1 MFYERLCSLSAR
13 VPPFSSLGERRE
25 DRDLAKA
32 VRFLDSIMQVSTKGV
47 FAASYLTS
55 TLVLV
60 SSFIVFILLEASI
73 LVAIPLSFIAS
84 AIAYYAVISYPVSTM
99 NSYKLGLSEEADL
112 VFEQFILVFQT
123 GGTIFDAIEMVAASE
138 HPFLSGVFQNML
150 VEIQGGMPPETCLI
164 EFAKNQPS
172 DDLRRYIMGILSAL
186 EKQTDLLDLL
196 SGESFEADMTLRQ
209 KNLELE
215 SRLLVVAAL
224 ATYVPILLTLAI
236 SLAGHATNL
245 MVMLLVPILIGLN
258 ALLKTRFSSQFSAY
272 FDRPNRE
279 NLLFIHQSHIVTE
292 YDEFLNFLM
301 LVAERLRSGDTLE
314 AALPAVRDDVAVE
327 IQKIIDPVINAI
339 SWGGESIEKAMSE
352 AAKMAL
358 GQRVANMINMMTIMC
373 AVSATNAG
381 DRLSRIAA
389 RLVQR
394 SAVVKERES
403 IIAAQRL
410 KVYLLSITSSLVL
423 GLLASLSPFLFIGS
437 LLAEGPSWSPSTLS
451 ILSILP
457 LFATLLLTTIS
468 TGYQN
473 ASMVGGR
480 RPLLMGILCGLLFWS
495 SFMLSS
501 VILGLEI
508 V

>member
-1 MFYERLCSLSAR
+1 MGAR
-13 VPPFSSLGERRE
+13 RD

-32 VRFLDSIMQVSTKGV
+32 VRFLETRMQVSTKGV

-55 TLVLV
+55 ILILM
-60 SSFIVFILLEASI
+60 SSFIVFILVNASI
-73 LVAIPLSFIAS
+73 LVAIPISAIAS
-84 AIAYYAVISYPVSTM
+84 AIAYYAVVSYPISTM

-138 HPFLSGVFQNML
+138 HPFLSKVFQNML
-150 VEIQGGMPPETCLI
+150 SQIQKGTPPETCLM

-186 EKQTDLLDLL
+186 EKKTELLDLL

-224 ATYVPILLTLAI
+224 STYIPIMLTLAI

-245 MVMLLVPILIGLN
+245 MVLLLAPILIGLT

-279 NLLFIHQSHIVTE
+279 NVLFLHQGHIVAE
-292 YDEFLNFLM
+292 YDEFLNFVM
-301 LVAERLRSGDTLE
+301 LLSERLRSGDTLE
-314 AALPAVRDDVAVE
+314 VAIQAVRDDVAAEV
-327 IQKIIDPVINAI
+327 QKLIDPVINAI
-339 SWGGESIEKAMSE
+339 SWGGKSIEEAMSE
-352 AAKMAL
+352 AARMAL
-358 GQRVANMINMMTIMC
+358 GQINMISVMC
-373 AVSATNAG
+373 AASATDAG

-389 RLVQR
+389 RLVKR
-394 SAVVKERES
+394 SAVAKERES

-423 GLLASLSPFLFIGS
+423 GLLSALSPFLFIGS
-437 LLAEGPSWSPSTLS
+437 LLTEGPIWSPVALS
-451 ILSILP
+451 LLSILP
-457 LFATLLLTTIS
+457 LFVTLLITTVS

-473 ASMVGGR
+473 TSMVGGR
-480 RPLLMGILCGLLFWS
+480 RPLLIGVVCGLLFWS

-501 VILGLEI
+501 AILGLEI

>member
-1 MFYERLCSLSAR
+1 MIYERLCRLSAR
-13 VPPFSSLGERRE
+13 IPPFSSFGARRE
-25 DRDLAKA
+25 DRDLTKA
-32 VRFLDSIMQVSTKGV
+32 VRFLETRMQVSTQGV

-55 TLVLV
+55 TLVFV
-60 SSFIVFILLEASI
+60 SSLLVFIFLEASI
-73 LVAIPLSFIAS
+73 LVAIPISAIAS
-84 AIAYYAVISYPVSTM
+84 AIAYYAIVSYPVSTM

-138 HPFLSGVFQNML
+138 HPFLSKVFQNML
-150 VEIQGGMPPETCLI
+150 GKIQSGTPPETCLM

-172 DDLRRYIMGILSAL
+172 DDLRRYIMGIISAL
-186 EKQTDLLDLL
+186 EKKTELLDLL

-224 ATYVPILLTLAI
+224 ATYIPIMITLAV

-245 MVMLLVPILIGLN
+245 MVLLLAPILIGLN

-272 FDRPNRE
+272 FDRPNQE
-279 NLLFIHQSHIVTE
+279 TALFIHQSQIVAE

-301 LVAERLRSGDTLE
+301 LLSERLRSGDTLE
-314 AALPAVRDDVAVE
+314 VAIQAVRDDVAGEV
-327 IQKIIDPVINAI
+327 QNLIDPVINAI
-339 SWGGESIEKAMSE
+339 SWGGKSIEEAMSE

-358 GQRVANMINMMTIMC
+358 GQRVANMINMVSVMC
-373 AVSATNAG
+373 AASATDAG
-381 DRLSRIAA
+381 IRLSRIAA
-389 RLVQR
+389 RLVKR
-394 SAVVKERES
+394 SAVAKERES

-423 GLLASLSPFLFIGS
+423 GLLSALSPFLFIGS
-437 LLAEGPSWSPSTLS
+437 LLTEGPIWSPGALS
-451 ILSILP
+451 LLSILP
-457 LFATLLLTTIS
+457 LFVTLLIATVS

-473 ASMVGGR
+473 TSMVGGR
-480 RPLLMGILCGLLFWS
+480 RPILIGAICGLLFWA

>member
-1 MFYERLCSLSAR
+1 MYERLCNLCAR
-13 VPPFSSLGERRE
+13 IPPFSSLGARRE
-25 DRDLAKA
+25 DRELAKA
-32 VRFLDSIMQVSTKGV
+32 VKFLETRMQVNTQGV
-47 FAASYLTS
+47 FAASYFAS

-60 SSFIVFILLEASI
+60 ISLMVFILLDASI
-73 LVAIPLSFIAS
+73 LIALPIS
-84 AIAYYAVISYPVSTM
+84 AIVSAITYYAIVSHPVSTM
-99 NSYKLGLSEEADL
+99 NSYKLSLSEEADL

-123 GGTIFDAIEMVAASE
+123 GGTIFDAIEMVASSE
-138 HPFLSGVFQNML
+138 HPFLSKVFQNIM
-150 VEIQGGMPPETCLI
+150 VQIQGGTPPETCLM

-186 EKQTDLLDLL
+186 EKKTELLDLL

-224 ATYVPILLTLAI
+224 ATYIPIMLTLAI

-245 MVMLLVPILIGLN
+245 IVLLLAPILIGLN
-258 ALLKTRFSSQFSAY
+258 SLLKTRFSSQFSAY

-279 NLLFIHQSHIVTE
+279 NVLFLHQSHIVAE

-301 LVAERLRSGDTLE
+301 LLSERLRSGDTLE
-314 AALPAVRDDVAVE
+314 VAIQSVREDVAVE
-327 IQKIIDPVINAI
+327 IQKLIDPVITAI
-339 SWGGESIEKAMSE
+339 TWGGKSIEEAMAD

-358 GQRVANMINMMTIMC
+358 GQRVANMIKMITVMC
-373 AVSATNAG
+373 ESSATDAG
-381 DRLSRIAA
+381 NRLSRIAA
-389 RLVQR
+389 RLVKR
-394 SAVVKERES
+394 SAVAKERES

-423 GLLASLSPFLFIGS
+423 GLLSALSPFLFIGS
-437 LLAEGPSWSPSTLS
+437 LLTEGPTWSAGDLS
-451 ILSILP
+451 LLSILP
-457 LFATLLLTTIS
+457 LFVTLLVTTIS

-473 ASMVGGR
+473 TSMVGGR
-480 RPLLMGILCGLLFWS
+480 RPILMGAVCGLLFWAA
-495 SFMLSS
+495 FMLSS
-501 VILGLEI
+501 AILGIEI

>member
-1 MFYERLCSLSAR
+1 MIYERLCSVSAR
-13 VPPFSSLGERRE
+13 IPPFSTMGARRD

-32 VRFLDSIMQVSTKGV
+32 VRFLETRMQVSTQGV

-55 TLVLV
+55 ILILI
-60 SSFIVFILLEASI
+60 SSFIVFILVNASI
-73 LVAIPLSFIAS
+73 LVAIPISAIAS
-84 AIAYYAVISYPVSTM
+84 AIAYYAVVSYPISTM

-138 HPFLSGVFQNML
+138 HPFLSKVFQNML
-150 VEIQGGMPPETCLI
+150 SQIQKGTPPETCLM

-186 EKQTDLLDLL
+186 EKKTELLDLL

-224 ATYVPILLTLAI
+224 STYIPIMLTLAI

-245 MVMLLVPILIGLN
+245 MVLLLAPILIGLT

-279 NLLFIHQSHIVTE
+279 NVLFLHQGHIVAE
-292 YDEFLNFLM
+292 YDEFLNFVM
-301 LVAERLRSGDTLE
+301 LLSERLRSGDTLE
-314 AALPAVRDDVAVE
+314 VAIQAVRDDVAAEV
-327 IQKIIDPVINAI
+327 QKLIDPVINAI
-339 SWGGESIEKAMSE
+339 SWGGKSIEEAMSE
-352 AAKMAL
+352 AARMAL
-358 GQRVANMINMMTIMC
+358 GQRVANMINMISVMC
-373 AVSATNAG
+373 AASATDAG

-389 RLVQR
+389 RLVKR
-394 SAVVKERES
+394 SAVAKERES

-423 GLLASLSPFLFIGS
+423 GLLSALSPFLFIGS
-437 LLAEGPSWSPSTLS
+437 LLTEGPIWSPVALS
-451 ILSILP
+451 LLSILP
-457 LFATLLLTTIS
+457 LFVTLLITTVS

-473 ASMVGGR
+473 TSMVGGR
-480 RPLLMGILCGLLFWS
+480 RPLLIGVVCGLLFWA

-501 VILGLEI
+501 AILGLEI

>member
-1 MFYERLCSLSAR
+1 
-13 VPPFSSLGERRE
+13 LGGRRE

-32 VRFLDSIMQVSTKGV
+32 VRFLESRMQVSTQGV

-55 TLVLV
+55 TLILI
-60 SSFIVFILLEASI
+60 SSLIVFTLLDASI
-73 LVAIPLSFIAS
+73 LVAIPISAIAS
-84 AIAYYAVISYPVSTM
+84 AIAYYAVVSYPVSTM
-99 NSYKLGLSEEADL
+99 NSYKLSLSEEADL

-138 HPFLSGVFQNML
+138 HPFLSKVFQHML
-150 VEIQGGMPPETCLI
+150 VKIQTGIPPETCLM

-172 DDLRRYIMGILSAL
+172 DDLRRYIVGVLSAL
-186 EKQTDLLDLL
+186 EKKTELLDLL

-224 ATYVPILLTLAI
+224 ATYIPIMLTLAI

-245 MVMLLVPILIGLN
+245 MVLLLAPILIGLN

-272 FDRPNRE
+272 FDRPNRD
-279 NLLFIHQSHIVTE
+279 NVLFLHQSHIVAE

-301 LVAERLRSGDTLE
+301 LLSERLRSGDTLE
-314 AALPAVRDDVAVE
+314 VAVQAVRDDVAAE
-327 IQKIIDPVINAI
+327 IQNLIDPVINAI
-339 SWGGESIEKAMSE
+339 SWGGKSIEGAMSA

-358 GQRVANMINMMTIMC
+358 GQRVANMINMVSVMC
-373 AVSATNAG
+373 ATSATDAG

-389 RLVQR
+389 RLVKR
-394 SAVVKERES
+394 SAVAKERES

-423 GLLASLSPFLFIGS
+423 GLLSALSPFLFIGS
-437 LLAEGPSWSPSTLS
+437 LLTEGPIWSPGTLS
-451 ILSILP
+451 LLSIMP
-457 LFATLLLTTIS
+457 LFATLLITTVS

-473 ASMVGGR
+473 TSMVSGR
-480 RPLLMGILCGLLFWS
+480 RPILMGVICGLLFWA

-501 VILGLEI
+501 AILGLEM

>member
-1 MFYERLCSLSAR
+1 LCSFSAR
-13 VPPFSSLGERRE
+13 IPPFSIIGARKE

-32 VRFLDSIMQVSTKGV
+32 AKFLESRIQVTTQGV
-47 FAASYLTS
+47 FAASYLIS
-55 TLVLV
+55 FLVLV
-60 SSFIVFILLEASI
+60 SAILVFLLLEASMLI
-73 LVAIPLSFIAS
+73 AIPIS
-84 AIAYYAVISYPVSTM
+84 AIASGISYYAVASYPISTM

-123 GGTIFDAIEMVAASE
+123 GGTIFDAIEMVSSSD
-138 HPFLSGVFQNML
+138 HPFLSRVFQNML
-150 VEIQGGMPPETCLI
+150 VQIQSGTPPETCLL

-172 DDLRRYIMGILSAL
+172 DDLRRYIMVILSAL
-186 EKQTDLLDLL
+186 EKKTELLDLL

-224 ATYVPILLTLAI
+224 ATYIPIMMTLAI

-245 MVMLLVPILIGLN
+245 MVLLLAPILIGLN

-272 FDRPNRE
+272 FDRPNRA
-279 NLLFIHQSHIVTE
+279 NVIFLHQSHIVTE

-301 LVAERLRSGDTLE
+301 LISERLRAGDTLE
-314 AALPAVRDDVAVE
+314 VAIQEVRNDVAAEV
-327 IQKIIDPVINAI
+327 QKLIDPVINAI
-339 SWGGESIEKAMSE
+339 SWGGRSIEQAMSE
-352 AAKMAL
+352 AAKIAL
-358 GQRVANMINMMTIMC
+358 GQRVSNMINMITVM
-373 AVSATNAG
+373 SAASASDAG

-389 RLVQR
+389 RLVKR
-394 SAVVKERES
+394 SAVAKERES

-423 GLLASLSPFLFIGS
+423 GLLAALSPFLFIGS
-437 LLAEGPSWSPSTLS
+437 LLTEGPIWSPGPLS
-451 ILSILP
+451 MLSILP
-457 LFATLLLTTIS
+457 LFATLLITTVS

-473 ASMVGGR
+473 TSMVGGR
-480 RPLLMGILCGLLFWS
+480 RPVLIGVLCGLLFWAA
-495 SFMLSS
+495 FMLSS
-501 VILGLEI
+501 AILGLEM